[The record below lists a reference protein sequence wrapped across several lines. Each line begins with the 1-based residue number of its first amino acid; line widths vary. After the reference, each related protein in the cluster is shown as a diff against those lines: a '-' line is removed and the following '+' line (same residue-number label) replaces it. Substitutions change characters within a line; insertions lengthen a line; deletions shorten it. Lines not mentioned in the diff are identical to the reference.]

1 MHRPRKHPNRRD
13 AAQNIA
19 ITLLSVL
26 AVVLFARTQLY
37 SLSPEGSI
45 LGRWFHAA
53 PSITSPLPAEESGV
67 LSAPVRAV
75 VSGTYGRYGDL
86 TLSTDDPDAFG
97 RPLSTLLSEALGSA
111 KSFSPCSQEEF
122 QEALSR
128 PSLYYDFFNPLP
140 LSVLADLIDLADST
154 APDSISARQLVISGP
169 ESGVVQLLLWDGASG
184 YLRCDTAIK
193 ASRLADAVSRY
204 ELGNA
209 FFASDQSDSN
219 QLFTQ
224 VSPRSLFLSPMPQ
237 LPVLSV
243 SSPSAD
249 TDQVLTLLGFS
260 PYTNS
265 RYKESTGT
273 EVIVEGDQSL
283 RLLTDGRI
291 RYQSGGRETLSI
303 PAQGET
309 PTLQEAADGT
319 ARLLNQLLNG
329 SAGDASLYLLEIR
342 QSELATTLRF
352 GYQCDGVPIRFTDGS
367 AAAEVRLSG
376 TAVSSLSLRLRQY
389 TAKSAS
395 AAVLPLEQA
404 IAIAAQQPVGELSL
418 AYTDSGSSQ
427 ADVSWLLD

>member
-140 LSVLADLIDLADST
+140 LSGPEITSCLAEMESGAVE
-154 APDSISARQLVISGP
+154 SARSM
-169 ESGVVQLLLWDGASG
+169 
-184 YLRCDTAIK
+184 
-193 ASRLADAVSRY
+193 
-204 ELGNA
+204 
-209 FFASDQSDSN
+209 
-219 QLFTQ
+219 
-224 VSPRSLFLSPMPQ
+224 RS
-237 LPVLSV
+237 
-243 SSPSAD
+243 
-249 TDQVLTLLGFS
+249 
-260 PYTNS
+260 
-265 RYKESTGT
+265 
-273 EVIVEGDQSL
+273 
-283 RLLTDGRI
+283 
-291 RYQSGGRETLSI
+291 
-303 PAQGET
+303 
-309 PTLQEAADGT
+309 
-319 ARLLNQLLNG
+319 
-329 SAGDASLYLLEIR
+329 
-342 QSELATTLRF
+342 
-352 GYQCDGVPIRFTDGS
+352 
-367 AAAEVRLSG
+367 
-376 TAVSSLSLRLRQY
+376 
-389 TAKSAS
+389 AK
-395 AAVLPLEQA
+395 
-404 IAIAAQQPVGELSL
+404 
-418 AYTDSGSSQ
+418 TDSGSGLKKS
-427 ADVSWLLD
+427 